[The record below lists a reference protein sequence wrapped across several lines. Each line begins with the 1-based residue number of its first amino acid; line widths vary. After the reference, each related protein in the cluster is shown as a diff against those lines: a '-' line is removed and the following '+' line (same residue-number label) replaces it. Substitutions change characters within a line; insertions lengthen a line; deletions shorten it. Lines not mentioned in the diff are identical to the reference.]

1 MRLLFLHRF
10 NLEEVMMMSYIALY
24 RQWRPQEFDSLIGQ
38 DHISKTLANA
48 IKSGKIAHA
57 YLFSGPRGTGK
68 TSTAKILAKALNCV
82 EGPSPVPCNHCEN
95 CLKINDGTSMDVF
108 EIDAASN
115 RGIDEIR
122 DLRESVKF
130 SPVDGKFKIYIIDEV
145 HMLTTEAFNALLKT
159 LEEPPSHVVF
169 ILATTEAHKI
179 PATIHSR
186 CQRYDFRKIT
196 DAEIFARLEYVAE
209 NMKIQV
215 EPEVLRIIATH
226 ADGGMRDALSILDQ
240 CSTFAEVI
248 TVDAVREILG
258 LIGREWIWAL
268 VEALAQKNTK
278 ESLVLLND
286 ILSKGKD
293 IKQILI
299 ELAQYFREI
308 MLYQVEGSAQNFS
321 SSESNEVLKKHSRCF
336 SYDEL
341 VEYIKSIHSVINEL
355 RFSPQP
361 RITLEVLLVTLCN
374 VNLQQNQT
382 ALLRRIEMLEENLKN
397 GNIKSA
403 ESVAVKVVVP
413 RVEPVVA
420 ETSAV
425 VSANDHKVDSSEVA
439 LEAVTIKPMPPVN
452 LSVNNLAATDLWEEL
467 LRDLAKEGKM
477 SIMACVKQ
485 GNLIALENDLA
496 VIEFSKPF
504 LKERTEKDD
513 YREIIEG
520 IIQKKCGKNI
530 RIKCVLVGEMAFKKE
545 EVINVAKSETIN
557 EDHPTLKAAIKMFG
571 DNIIKQ

>member
-1 MRLLFLHRF
+1 
-10 NLEEVMMMSYIALY
+10 MMSYIALY

-308 MLYQVEGSAQNFS
+308 MLYQVEGSAQKFS

-382 ALLRRIEMLEENLKN
+382 ALLQRIEMLEENLKN

-413 RVEPVVA
+413 RVEPVVV

-425 VSANDHKVDSSEVA
+425 VSANDHKVDNSEVV

-496 VIEFSKPF
+496 VIEFSTPF

-530 RIKCVLVGEMAFKKE
+530 RIKCVLVGEMALKKE
-545 EVINVAKSETIN
+545 EVINVAKPETIN

>member
-1 MRLLFLHRF
+1 
-10 NLEEVMMMSYIALY
+10 MMSYIALY

-196 DAEIFARLEYVAE
+196 DAEIFARLQYVAE

-382 ALLRRIEMLEENLKN
+382 ALLQRIEMLEENLKN

-425 VSANDHKVDSSEVA
+425 VSANDHKVDNSEVA

-496 VIEFSKPF
+496 VIEFSTPF

-513 YREIIEG
+513 YRDIIEG

-530 RIKCVLVGEMAFKKE
+530 RIKCVLVGEMALKKE
-545 EVINVAKSETIN
+545 EVINVAKPETIN

>member
-1 MRLLFLHRF
+1 
-10 NLEEVMMMSYIALY
+10 MSYIALY

-196 DAEIFARLEYVAE
+196 DTEIFARLQYVAE

-382 ALLRRIEMLEENLKN
+382 ALLQRIEMLEENLKN

-413 RVEPVVA
+413 RVEPVVV

-425 VSANDHKVDSSEVA
+425 VSANDHKVDNSEVV

-496 VIEFSKPF
+496 VIEFSTPF

-513 YREIIEG
+513 YRDIIEG

-530 RIKCVLVGEMAFKKE
+530 RIKCVLVGEMALKKE
-545 EVINVAKSETIN
+545 EVINVAKPETIN

>member
-1 MRLLFLHRF
+1 
-10 NLEEVMMMSYIALY
+10 MMSYIALY

-196 DAEIFARLEYVAE
+196 DAEIFARLQYVAE

-299 ELAQYFREI
+299 ELVQYFREI
-308 MLYQVEGSAQNFS
+308 MLYQVEGSAQKFS

-382 ALLRRIEMLEENLKN
+382 ALLQRIEMLEENLKN

-413 RVEPVVA
+413 RVEPVVV

-425 VSANDHKVDSSEVA
+425 VSANDHKVDNSEVV

-452 LSVNNLAATDLWEEL
+452 LNVNNLAATDLWEEL

-496 VIEFSKPF
+496 VIEFSTPF

-513 YREIIEG
+513 YRDIIEG

-530 RIKCVLVGEMAFKKE
+530 RIKCVLVGEMALKKE

>member
-10 NLEEVMMMSYIALY
+10 NLDEVMMMSYIALY

-196 DAEIFARLEYVAE
+196 DTEIFARLQYVAE

-382 ALLRRIEMLEENLKN
+382 ALLQRIEMLEENLKN

-425 VSANDHKVDSSEVA
+425 VSANDHKVDNSEVV

-496 VIEFSKPF
+496 VIEFSTPF

-530 RIKCVLVGEMAFKKE
+530 RIKCVLVGEMALKKE
-545 EVINVAKSETIN
+545 EVINVAKPETIN

>member
-1 MRLLFLHRF
+1 
-10 NLEEVMMMSYIALY
+10 MMSYIALY
-24 RQWRPQEFDSLIGQ
+24 RQWRPHEFDSLIGQ

-196 DAEIFARLEYVAE
+196 DAEIFARLQYVAE

-382 ALLRRIEMLEENLKN
+382 ALLQRIEMLEENLKN

-413 RVEPVVA
+413 RVEPVVV

-425 VSANDHKVDSSEVA
+425 VSANDHKVDNSEVV

-496 VIEFSKPF
+496 VIEFSTPF

-513 YREIIEG
+513 YRDIIEG

-530 RIKCVLVGEMAFKKE
+530 RIKCVLVGEMALKKE
-545 EVINVAKSETIN
+545 EVINVAKPETIN

>member
-1 MRLLFLHRF
+1 
-10 NLEEVMMMSYIALY
+10 MMSYIALY

-196 DAEIFARLEYVAE
+196 DAEIFARLQYVAE

-382 ALLRRIEMLEENLKN
+382 ALLQRIEMLEENLKN

-413 RVEPVVA
+413 RVEPVVV

-425 VSANDHKVDSSEVA
+425 VSANDHKVDSSEVV

-496 VIEFSKPF
+496 VIEFSTPF

-513 YREIIEG
+513 YRDIIEG

-530 RIKCVLVGEMAFKKE
+530 RIKCVLVGEMALKKE
-545 EVINVAKSETIN
+545 EVINVAKPETIN

>member
-1 MRLLFLHRF
+1 
-10 NLEEVMMMSYIALY
+10 MMSYIALY

-196 DAEIFARLEYVAE
+196 DAEIFARLQYVAE

-425 VSANDHKVDSSEVA
+425 VSANDHKVDNSEVV

-496 VIEFSKPF
+496 VIEFSTPF

-530 RIKCVLVGEMAFKKE
+530 RIKCVLVGEMALKKE